1 MNIIQAYP
9 NNSYSYPIYICSE
22 IEYLKGE
29 VQKHLTKFSKVVLFV
44 DSYIEEFKS
53 TDEILSM
60 FKCYNLQDTEVIIRR
75 LKPGKQSKSLQTIEK
90 LAQWLLKK
98 NVQRDSLFIS
108 LGGGVIGDL
117 IGFLSSIYFRG
128 VSLAHIPSN
137 LLSMTDSAIGG
148 KTAVNTS
155 CHVNTLGTYKQ
166 PIFTIIFT
174 RFLESLPERDI
185 LAGFAEI
192 LKVSLLK
199 KGDLLEKI
207 RSLDKEKII
216 AKKTTL
222 MEEILSLS
230 ISYKLHFTEND
241 ISEKNKRLFLN
252 LGHTFGHA
260 IESLQD
266 LKTEEY
272 YRHGEAVS
280 LGLISCLYLSDKLYH
295 TKNISSVRNLL
306 KTFGLPTKIQ
316 NDYLKKLKI
325 SKEELLKKLTEIA
338 MKDKKGK
345 KNRLNLV
352 LLKDIYSPVIYITDD
367 QKIIEQAFEKLF

>member
-1 MNIIQAYP
+1 
-9 NNSYSYPIYICSE
+9 
-22 IEYLKGE
+22 
-29 VQKHLTKFSKVVLFV
+29 
-44 DSYIEEFKS
+44 
-53 TDEILSM
+53 
-60 FKCYNLQDTEVIIRR
+60 
-75 LKPGKQSKSLQTIEK
+75 
-90 LAQWLLKK
+90 
-98 NVQRDSLFIS
+98 
-108 LGGGVIGDL
+108 
-117 IGFLSSIYFRG
+117 
-128 VSLAHIPSN
+128 
-137 LLSMTDSAIGG
+137 
-148 KTAVNTS
+148 
-155 CHVNTLGTYKQ
+155 
-166 PIFTIIFT
+166 
-174 RFLESLPERDI
+174 
-185 LAGFAEI
+185 
-192 LKVSLLK
+192 
-199 KGDLLEKI
+199 
-207 RSLDKEKII
+207 
-216 AKKTTL
+216 

-241 ISEKNKRLFLN
+241 ISEKNKRLFIN

-280 LGLISCLYLSDKLYH
+280 LGLISCLYLSDILYH

-306 KTFGLPTKIQ
+306 KTFGLPTKIP
-316 NDYLKKLKI
+316 NDYLKKLKL